1 VYKKDIDYILK
12 KIEKLNSRNIKLDSY
27 NDDDYNL
34 YDNIKLVDQKES
46 SNENKILNSYKAK
59 ISDCE
64 FELYFI
70 KLDSVPIMTFDEN
83 YNMIPK
89 NTIIQYE
96 VGININYQKENNKF
110 VNINGLNRFLSPN
123 KELVDNKYQ
132 ELEQLLKSNDLN
144 KILKKINDDLD
155 MKITEKKI
163 WAKKSQFEPKCTC
176 IVHVKWYNKVKWN
189 KYVESN

>member
-163 WAKKSQFEPKCTC
+163 
-176 IVHVKWYNKVKWN
+176 
-189 KYVESN
+189 